1 MLNATR
7 VLKYI
12 KDNLAFPFN
21 FIEIEDSKIMEYVTD
36 YTVREFSYYIPQ
48 VRRMNLNLT
57 LDTNKVPGR
66 SNEYYL
72 YDPQGLEILNVVDI
86 YFDEGN
92 LILHGHPPLGPLS
105 FGEVKEWALAVAT
118 SMQVKVFSSWDYT
131 NEFIHPNIVRISP
144 AIVNAG
150 PNVTVEYERMQ
161 PPDFRGI
168 PNEFQ
173 VLFCEMALADIMILI
188 GRIRK
193 KYGDGTLRTPFGEIP
208 LSAEVGDEGKDKKRE
223 IVEKLIAGAL
233 PNVIIDHG

>member
-21 FIEIEDSKIMEYVTD
+21 FIEIDDPKIMEYVTE

-57 LDTNKVPGR
+57 LATNRVPGR
-66 SNEYYL
+66 SNEYFL

>member
-36 YTVREFSYYIPQ
+36 YTIREFSYYIPQ

-105 FGEVKEWALAVAT
+105 FGEVKEWALAVAS

-131 NEFIHPNIVRISP
+131 HEFIHPNMVRISP
-144 AIVNAG
+144 VLVSAG
-150 PNVTVEYERMQ
+150 PNVAVEYERMQ

-173 VLFCEMALADIMILI
+173 VLFCEMALADIMMLI